1 VSADS
6 GAQGSAAEPVSTGP
20 PAQPKPEGLFTALF
34 VIIGL
39 VVVVGSAIAVFGLR
53 VQNMDVMALYDDAF
67 PGDEPIPM
75 GLELVDG
82 TALAGAQ
89 RWIVLRRPSATEG
102 EDPTPELPVRVALGR
117 MGDALPARRLFAPVA
132 ANLPRDLAKDL
143 EKWEKEPYTFEAVT
157 RRGTVVF
164 DGFETD
170 YLVMRTFED
179 DGTFFDRVR
188 VDLTVGNTGG
198 VLDAEWARDHDG
210 AEVGVLVPLLERIE
224 LPAADP
230 DAAPV
235 LPVMGGTEATGS

>member
-1 VSADS
+1 MSTDS
-6 GAQGSAAEPVSTGP
+6 GAPVPVSDPVAGGSNVS
-20 PAQPKPEGLFTALF
+20 PKPEGLFTALF
-34 VIIGL
+34 VILGL

-67 PGDEPIPM
+67 PGDEPVPL

-89 RWIVLRRPSATEG
+89 RWIVLRRPILEG
-102 EDPTPELPVRVALGR
+102 TEDPTPELPTRVALGR

-132 ANLPRDLAKDL
+132 ANLPRDLAEDL
-143 EKWEKEPYTFEAVT
+143 EKWEKEPYRFEAVT

-170 YLVMRTFED
+170 YLVMRTFD
-179 DGTFFDRVR
+179 DEGSFFDRVR

-198 VLDAEWARDHDG
+198 VLDAEWTRGFEG
-210 AEVGVLVPLLERIE
+210 AQVEVLVPLLERIE